1 MKKRVVILG
10 GTKGIGK
17 SIEKKIKTLKNHH
30 VTSYGTKQLD
40 TSNLDDVKKF
50 IKKSNLIDI
59 LILNTGGPPA
69 KDFFDIKEKE
79 FFKYHIQLFYSF
91 ILILQKVKIKKNGY
105 IFLISSTILKEPPL
119 NMILSST
126 YRTAFLSFFKVYSKI
141 VSKNNISCITIS
153 PGSIKTNRI
162 KNLVKNIKKYEE
174 QLPSK
179 KLGDP
184 DEIGEFVK
192 FVIEKR
198 IRYLK
203 GSNITFDGSTSNFI
217 F

>member
-69 KDFFDIKEKE
+69 KDIFDIEEKE
-79 FFKYHIQLFYSF
+79 FFKL
-91 ILILQKVKIKKNGY
+91 
-105 IFLISSTILKEPPL
+105 
-119 NMILSST
+119 
-126 YRTAFLSFFKVYSKI
+126 
-141 VSKNNISCITIS
+141 
-153 PGSIKTNRI
+153 
-162 KNLVKNIKKYEE
+162 
-174 QLPSK
+174 
-179 KLGDP
+179 
-184 DEIGEFVK
+184 
-192 FVIEKR
+192 
-198 IRYLK
+198 
-203 GSNITFDGSTSNFI
+203 
-217 F
+217 